1 MPKIIY
7 QSALLSSL
15 ARLDPPLPATYFG
28 SCVFPIGWFQY
39 EARAFLKED
48 GFVKAVEIL
57 SDSVKGLAS
66 QGVES
71 LFENYVE
78 GTKKIKPGE
87 QFGSVAGSTRL
98 GINGTDFG
106 WGRPVKTEFV
116 SIDRSGSFSMLV
128 RRDESGGGVEIG
140 MCSTKSEMNTF
151 LSLFKDGLSN

>member
-1 MPKIIY
+1 MEATRTETVRFRY
-7 QSALLSSL
+7 SADFR

-39 EARAFLKED
+39 EARAFLKDD

-66 QGVES
+66 QGIES
-71 LFENYVE
+71 LFEDYVE

-106 WGRPVKTEFV
+106 
-116 SIDRSGSFSMLV
+116 SFSMLG
-128 RRDESGGGVEIG
+128 RRDGQVVVWRLE
-140 MCSTKSEMNTF
+140 CA
-151 LSLFKDGLSN
+151 